1 MTKSI
6 KVYCNNG
13 LHLYHKDIHTKGIAF
28 KVVHET
34 QGLVKGTIIFSSEI
48 TQSLRGV
55 YVHCV
60 VDGVSYDIKPKY
72 LQWEN
77 KL

>member
-1 MTKSI
+1 MSQTI
-6 KVYCNNG
+6 KVYCDDG
-13 LHLYHKDIHTKGIAF
+13 LHMYHKDIYPDGILF

-34 QGLVKGTIIFSSEI
+34 QGLPKGTIIFGKEV

-55 YVHCV
+55 YVHCTV
-60 VDGVSYDIKPKY
+60 NGVHYEIKPEY

-77 KL
+77 K